1 MTHGPTYGRN
11 RVPHGRSLRV
21 LARFMDW
28 VGHWGGSSMSEEEMG
43 GHEVR
48 EVRGADHETSLL

>member
-43 GHEVR
+43 GHEMR
-48 EVRGADHETSLL
+48 EV